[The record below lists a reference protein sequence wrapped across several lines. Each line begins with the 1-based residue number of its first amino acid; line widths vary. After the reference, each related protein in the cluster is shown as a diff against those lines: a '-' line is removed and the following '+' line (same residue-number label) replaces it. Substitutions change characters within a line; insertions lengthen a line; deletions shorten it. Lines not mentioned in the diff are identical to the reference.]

1 MSLQTPH
8 ARDEQC
14 VLLRSVLLDL
24 HRTLIEL
31 ERREYEKVHGRQSA
45 GDFLQLVA
53 FGESMRWLEP
63 LSRLIVM
70 LDEALDPKGDL
81 SMAPAPAIVAERT
94 RQLLRLDGGQEQGQ
108 GDDFSSHYMRHF
120 HGSPDLAVEHAAVL
134 RVLNAQP

>member
-1 MSLQTPH
+1 MSLQTPP
-8 ARDEQC
+8 AKDEQC

-70 LDEALDPKGDL
+70 LDEALDPKGYI

-108 GDDFSSHYMRHF
+108 VDDFSSHYMRHF